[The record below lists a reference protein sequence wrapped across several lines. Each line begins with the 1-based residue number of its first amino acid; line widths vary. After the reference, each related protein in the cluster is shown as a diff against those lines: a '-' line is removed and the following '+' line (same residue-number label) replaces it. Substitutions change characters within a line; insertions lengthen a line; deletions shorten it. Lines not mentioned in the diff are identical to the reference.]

1 MKRPASSGEQKAQQ
15 RLGTSSR
22 AASFYANQMLDYLN
36 PLMQQF
42 IARQEMAFI
51 ATADA
56 GGACDCSFRAGTP
69 GFVQVLDEKTLA
81 YPEYRGNGVLAS
93 VGNILENP
101 QIGMIFLDYYQSTV
115 GLHVN
120 GKARVLSP
128 VEIAGL
134 SNLPAGMVEATQ
146 IKGGRRPEAWIVV
159 DVEEAYIHCSKHVPL
174 MKRQDKQI
182 AWGTDDESVKG
193 GDFFKTKPTPGL

>member
-1 MKRPASSGEQKAQQ
+1 MTGPGSSGEQQAQA
-15 RLGTSSR
+15 RFGTSGR
-22 AASFYANQMLDYLN
+22 AASFYEHQVLTSLNQAMRE
-36 PLMQQF
+36 F
-42 IARQEMAFI
+42 IARMEMVYI

-56 GGACDCSFRAGTP
+56 RGHCDCSFRAGAP

-101 QIGMIFLDYYQSTV
+101 HIGMIFLDYYHTTV

-120 GKARVLSP
+120 GTARIINATDLATLPNVTSGMT
-128 VEIAGL
+128 EAA
-134 SNLPAGMVEATQ
+134 SNT
-146 IKGGRRPEAWIVV
+146 GGRQPKAWIVV

-174 MKRQDKQI
+174 LARREKQI
-182 AWGTDDESVKG
+182 VWGTDDERLKG
-193 GDFFKTKPTPGL
+193 GNFFKITP

>member
-1 MKRPASSGEQKAQQ
+1 VGALKTRT
-15 RLGTSSR
+15 LVIGTSSR
-22 AASFYANQMLDYLN
+22 AAAFYANQILAHLN
-36 PLMQQF
+36 PLMREF

-69 GFVQVLDEKTLA
+69 GFVQVLDDKTLA

-115 GLHVN
+115 GL
-120 GKARVLSP
+120 
-128 VEIAGL
+128 
-134 SNLPAGMVEATQ
+134 Q
-146 IKGGRRPEAWIVV
+146 
-159 DVEEAYIHCSKHVPL
+159 
-174 MKRQDKQI
+174 
-182 AWGTDDESVKG
+182 
-193 GDFFKTKPTPGL
+193 

>member
-1 MKRPASSGEQKAQQ
+1 MKRPGSSGEQQAQK
-15 RLGTSSR
+15 RFGTSTR
-22 AASFYANQMLDYLN
+22 AAAFYANQMLDRLN

-42 IARQEMAFI
+42 IARQEMVFI

-69 GFVQVLDEKTLA
+69 GFVHVLNEKTLA

-128 VEIAGL
+128 DEIAGL
-134 SNLPAGMVEATQ
+134 PRLPAGMVKATQ
-146 IKGGRRPEAWIVV
+146 LKGGRRPDAWIVI

-182 AWGTDDESVKG
+182 AWGTDDESVKS
-193 GDFFKTKPTPGL
+193 GDFFKTKPSSRL

>member
-1 MKRPASSGEQKAQQ
+1 MRE
-15 RLGTSSR
+15 
-22 AASFYANQMLDYLN
+22 
-36 PLMQQF
+36 F
-42 IARQEMAFI
+42 IARMEMVYI

-56 GGACDCSFRAGTP
+56 RGHCDCSFRAGAP

-101 QIGMIFLDYYQSTV
+101 HIGMIFLDYYHTTV

-120 GKARVLSP
+120 GTARVINATDLSTLP
-128 VEIAGL
+128 NVISGMTEAA
-134 SNLPAGMVEATQ
+134 SNT
-146 IKGGRRPEAWIVV
+146 GGRQPKAWIVV

-174 MKRQDKQI
+174 LARREKQI
-182 AWGTDDESVKG
+182 VWGTDDERLKG
-193 GDFFKTKPTPGL
+193 GNFFKITP